1 MQESADSFFIPRRK
15 QEANKARS
23 IPHGGSVTIEKK
35 VVVTAAAVAIA
46 TTEGDIEFVYAESRE
61 AFEKKKENAL
71 VSAVWAI
78 EMYMEPVNVMHTC
91 IYWLSQ
97 YANYKIPEA
106 QWFND
111 LIDGLM
117 YQPVRF
123 SLCASQ
129 GFAHTES
136 KHSKYTLLMHTA
148 GTTLHKIP
156 DEYFIQ
162 RDCIQVMEC
171 LAHFLV
177 PTNKC
182 FLTTNTFELKG
193 EVELATFQYNRVL
206 SYFYEPSFLILTAYM
221 LYVHYLYSLAPREA
235 NSSSFLPHIKNIMK
249 PITHEHIQWDAL
261 LSLDVKNSNYTEKRC
276 VFEQD
281 LVELSHAL
289 QHIEMAQI
297 KDNLATLWAK
307 KATYLT
313 DLIPQRFESIY
324 NQLYPPNVI

>member
-1 MQESADSFFIPRRK
+1 MQEVTDSFFIPRRRQEVKK
-15 QEANKARS
+15 Q
-23 IPHGGSVTIEKK
+23 PHHHALSSK
-35 VVVTAAAVAIA
+35 VVTASAPVVVAV
-46 TTEGDIEFVYAESRE
+46 TTDGDIEFVYAESRE
-61 AFEKKKENAL
+61 ALEKKKENAL

-91 IYWLSQ
+91 MYWLSQ
-97 YANYKIPEA
+97 YANYKVPES

-111 LIDGLM
+111 LIEGLM

-123 SLCASQ
+123 SLSASQ
-129 GFAHTES
+129 GFAHAES
-136 KHSKYTLLMHTA
+136 KHAKYVLLMHLA
-148 GTTLHKIP
+148 GSALHKIP

-162 RDCIQVMEC
+162 RDCIEVMEC

-193 EVELATFQYNRVL
+193 EVTLATFQYNRVL
-206 SYFYEPSFLILTAYM
+206 SYFYEPSFLIITAYM
-221 LYVHYLYSLAPREA
+221 LYVHYLCSLAPREA
-235 NSSSFLPHIKNIMK
+235 NSSSFMPHIKNIMK
-249 PITHEHIQWDAL
+249 PITHKHIQWDTL
-261 LSLDVKNSNYTEKRC
+261 LSLDTKNTNYAEKRH

-281 LVELSHAL
+281 LTELSLAL
-289 QHIEMAQI
+289 QHIEIAQI

-324 NQLYPPNVI
+324 NQLYPSDVIQ